1 MKINILLVMSI
12 IVMINSTL
20 MAQNKPGIHFQG
32 IARNKDGL
40 IIANKQ
46 MNIKIGLYK
55 DSIEKDLVYEEIKS
69 IKTNVLGVFFVNIG
83 KEEDGK
89 IT

>member
-1 MKINILLVMSI
+1 
-12 IVMINSTL
+12 

-69 IKTNVLGVFFVNIG
+69 IKTKIFINLLYKQNAIRLTPFNNLLFNINLILQ
-83 KEEDGK
+83 K
-89 IT
+89 TN